1 MDALISTAL
10 NAVWPIIC
18 EHKQLST
25 PSVSAKRSNFRVCDS
40 DAQSVWIETKGGARI
55 KINREQ
61 MLAALRYL
69 VENRHIEKNPC
80 PIGANNTY
88 DKAGPL
94 CKCTRSPKGQMVI
107 TYIAPLLA
115 SAGLVA
121 IDGGSPN
128 KVWLLMQPA
137 LSVIDH
143 PIELVS

>member
-1 MDALISTAL
+1 MDALISVAL
-10 NAVWPIIC
+10 IKVWPIIC

-25 PSVSAKRSNFRVCDS
+25 PSVSAKGSSFKVCGS
-40 DAQSVWIETKGGARI
+40 DAQSVLIETKGGARI
-55 KINREQ
+55 IIDREQ

-69 VENRHIEKNPC
+69 VEHQHIENNRC

-121 IDGGSPN
+121 IDGGRPN
-128 KVWLLMQPA
+128 QVWLA
-137 LSVIDH
+137 
-143 PIELVS
+143 